1 MNIVFLIGN
10 GFDRNLGMK
19 TSYADFYDD
28 LIETYIVRSRAI
40 MNLHQSIEKYKKTN
54 LWADLEKGLGEYT
67 KEISNVFEL
76 REVYFHL
83 NDALKKYLSSQ
94 KLDDKYLTAES
105 ASKLKKDLMSPYSC
119 FLPRFRQEIQDYMNP
134 SSLVQD
140 EVSIITF
147 NYTDTIERI
156 LAAGGFKIP
165 LELGVK
171 NTNGVKRMLNSIYH
185 IHGTLDDSELIMG
198 INDLSQIKNDELAKD
213 PSAQSMLVKPETT
226 VNRGDL
232 LDDKCERLM
241 RNADMFCL
249 FGLSIGETDNKWW
262 NMLAARMNSS
272 NAHIIYYGYTT
283 QKVEHKQDLWDIQRG
298 FRDMLVEK
306 FVRKPL
312 DKVSSLARIHVIVN
326 SKMFKL
332 E

>member
-10 GFDRNLGMK
+10 GFDINLGMK

-28 LIETYIVRSRAI
+28 LVKTYIVGPGSI
-40 MNLHQSIEKYKKTN
+40 ENLHQSIEKYKKTN

-67 KEISNVFEL
+67 KEISNVREL

-83 NDALKKYLSSQ
+83 NDALKNYLANQ
-94 KLDDKYLTAES
+94 KLNGRYLTAEA
-105 ASKLKKDLMSPYSC
+105 ASKLKKDLMNPHNC
-119 FLPRFRQEIQDYMNP
+119 FLPRFRQAIQDYMNP
-134 SSLVQD
+134 SRVVQD

-147 NYTDTIERI
+147 NYTDTIEKI
-156 LAAGGFKIP
+156 LGVGGYKLP

-171 NTNGVKRMLNSIYH
+171 NTNGDKRMLNSIYH
-185 IHGTLDDSELIMG
+185 IHGTLNDSELIMG
-198 INDLSQIKNDELAKD
+198 VNDLSQIKNDNLAKD

-226 VNRGDL
+226 LNRGDL

-241 RNADMFCL
+241 RNSDLFCL
-249 FGLSIGETDNKWW
+249 FGISIGETDNKWW
-262 NMLAARMNSS
+262 DMLAARMNSS
-272 NAHIIYYGYTT
+272 NAHIIYYGHTT
-283 QKVEHKQDLWDIQRG
+283 KKVEHNQDLWDIQRG

-312 DKVSSLARIHVIVN
+312 DKASSLARIHVVVN
-326 SKMFKL
+326 SNMFKL
-332 E
+332 